1 MTVAPALLLAAATV
15 APEPFAYTL
24 EITPIEGPVV
34 SAIEARYTR
43 AVAACKERAQV
54 TSETAQCYVAEFPR
68 QDAALNR
75 EWAKTLARLP
85 VPQRSALR
93 AAQRAWVSQRDP
105 FCDGVYKSFEG
116 GTFAPIAYA
125 DCRVE
130 LTIRR
135 TMWLEKL
142 GR

>member
-1 MTVAPALLLAAATV
+1 MTAVAALLLTAAA
-15 APEPFAYTL
+15 PYAYTL
-24 EITPIEGPVV
+24 EITPVQGPVV
-34 SAIEARYTR
+34 PAVEARYSR
-43 AVAACKERAQV
+43 AVAACKARAQV
-54 TSETAQCYVAEFPR
+54 TNETALCFVAEFRR

-75 EWAKTLARLP
+75 QWAATLARIP
-85 VPQRSALR
+85 AAQRPALR
-93 AAQRAWVSQRDP
+93 AAQRAWVGQRDP
-105 FCDGVYKSFEG
+105 FCEGVYKSFDG

-135 TMWLEKL
+135 SMWLEKL